1 MKGWQ
6 KVFETD
12 QSYHAEI
19 VKDVLEDNN
28 ITPVLINKR
37 DSSLNNFGQ
46 YEVHVASEDVLRALQ
61 IIKNDINFK

>member
-61 IIKNDINFK
+61 IIKNDIDFK

>member
-6 KVFETD
+6 KVFDTD

-19 VKDVLEDNN
+19 VKSVLEENN
-28 ITPVLINKR
+28 IIPVIINKR

-46 YEVHVASEDVLRALQ
+46 FEVHVASEDVLKALQ
-61 IIKNDINFK
+61 IIKNDISFK

>member
-19 VKDVLEDNN
+19 VKDVLEEVN

-61 IIKNDINFK
+61 IIKNDIDFK